1 MSKRLKDLIP
11 PPQTNE
17 ETKYKY
23 SYEDFKNAFGDFAN
37 FDTLSHLRVMQYLK
51 QAQTREEQDI
61 FTLIQRVLALQKE
74 LKTPGNEEKE
84 SAEAIKTLNFVLDV
98 IKQLND
104 PRVIDLVKR
113 IVDALATRAAAAG
126 GGNK

>member
-1 MSKRLKDLIP
+1 
-11 PPQTNE
+11 
-17 ETKYKY
+17 
-23 SYEDFKNAFGDFAN
+23 
-37 FDTLSHLRVMQYLK
+37 MQYLK